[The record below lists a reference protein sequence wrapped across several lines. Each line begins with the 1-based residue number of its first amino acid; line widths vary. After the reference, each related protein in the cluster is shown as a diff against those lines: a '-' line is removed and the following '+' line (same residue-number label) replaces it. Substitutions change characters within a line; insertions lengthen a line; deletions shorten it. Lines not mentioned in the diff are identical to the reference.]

1 MVQEKLAQPVKFLL
15 VGVINTIVGYSVM
28 FGAYNLL
35 HWDYWISSA
44 ANYVIGSICSFLL
57 NKYFTFQA
65 KKFSGAELVRFIVC
79 ILICYLIGYGVTR
92 PVVGFIVQAASPR
105 VQDNLA
111 MLGGSGVFTVLN
123 FLGQKFF
130 VFRNSGEPSN
140 DSN

>member
-1 MVQEKLAQPVKFLL
+1 MLQDTLAQPVKFLL
-15 VGVINTIVGYSVM
+15 VGVINTIVGYGVM

-65 KKFSGAELVRFIVC
+65 KKFSGAELVRFIIC
-79 ILICYLIGYGVTR
+79 ILICYLIGYGVAR

-123 FLGQKFF
+123 FFGQKFF
-130 VFRNSGEPSN
+130 VFRNSGEPTQ
-140 DSN
+140 